1 MREMSYF
8 STNVVT
14 KFDNNYDNMVEFNT
28 LLMNAAHEVYD
39 KYNKEETER
48 IIRNQFNAICGVAD
62 FKALTTMQQRQV
74 WREHGKE
81 IASLVENVIADKMKS
96 GWNEANAKFMQ
107 FVKEINIADGD
118 QNEFYVEDNSLLQVS
133 RFAGD
138 HLDVKLIYTAS
149 V

>member
-1 MREMSYF
+1 MREITYF
-8 STNVVT
+8 SANTLA

-28 LLMNAAHEVYD
+28 LLMDASHGVYTQ
-39 KYNKEETER
+39 YNKEETDT
-48 IIRNQFNAICGVAD
+48 IIRNQFNTICGVAD
-62 FKALTTMQQRQV
+62 FKALSPMKRRQA

-81 IASLVENVIADKMKS
+81 IASLVEDVLVDKMKS

-118 QNEFYVEDNSLLQVS
+118 KNEFYVEDNSLLQVS
-133 RFAGD
+133 RFAGSHHD
-138 HLDVKLIYTAS
+138 IRKTVS

>member
-1 MREMSYF
+1 MREMTYF
-8 STNVVT
+8 STNVVA
-14 KFDNNYDNMVEFNT
+14 KFDNNYDNMLEFDS
-28 LLMNAAHEVYD
+28 LLMDASHGVYT
-39 KYNKEETER
+39 KYSKEETDT

-62 FKALTTMQQRQV
+62 FKSLTAMKQRQL

-81 IASLVENVIADKMKS
+81 IASLIENVIVDKMKS

-107 FVKEINIADGD
+107 FVKEINIAEGD

-133 RFAGD
+133 RFANNHHD
-138 HLDVKLIYTAS
+138 IRKTVS